1 MSSLFAAILNGNS
14 SVASV
19 GNNNSAAAAAARTT
33 NASHS
38 STASIIAQNSYKN
51 SRNFKNR
58 ALSIQRRST
67 SLIWTGLNGNIPSR
81 TYTNNYHHQHH
92 QSTACRDA
100 SNSRKLTELKL

>member
-1 MSSLFAAILNGNS
+1 MSSLFAAVLNGNS

-19 GNNNSAAAAAARTT
+19 GNNNSAAAGAAGLRTT

-58 ALSIQRRST
+58 AVSIQRRST
-67 SLIWTGLNGNIPSR
+67 SLIRTGLSGGIQSR
-81 TYTNNYHHQHH
+81 NYNH
-92 QSTACRDA
+92 
-100 SNSRKLTELKL
+100 